1 MTEAWTEKYRPREIE
16 DIILSDEN
24 RRFITNLIEK
34 DVYPNMIFY
43 GSPGTGKTTT
53 ILCLIDRYQKK
64 HNCKNNFIHLNAS
77 HERGVDTI
85 RNEIHD
91 FSRSK
96 MFFDDK
102 VKFVLLDEVDS
113 MTKQAQKQL
122 YSLIKMNK
130 NICYILICNYMNKL
144 IEPIRNTL
152 MILNFKN
159 ISRHSDVFIN
169 KCIVNENIQISESHL
184 NTLKTYYMHDLRSI
198 VNALQNYDNKE
209 LDILEQREVKE
220 LLKSKHPNKI
230 IDELKKKQDFET
242 IMIACFA
249 YIINHYKVNK
259 KLIYMM
265 KYLLLVNQNR
275 HFFTQEFLPYFK
287 LKLN

>member
-1 MTEAWTEKYRPREIE
+1 MTEAWTEKYRPKEIE

-24 RRFITNLIEK
+24 RNFINNLIDK
-34 DVYPNMIFY
+34 DTYPNMIFY

-85 RNEIHD
+85 RNEIYD

-96 MFFDDK
+96 MFFDNK
-102 VKFVLLDEVDS
+102 MKFVLLDEVDS

-122 YSLIKMNK
+122 YSLIKMNR

-152 MILNFKN
+152 LVLTFKN
-159 ISRHSDVFIN
+159 ISQHSDAFLN
-169 KCIVNENIQISESHL
+169 NCIQNENINIDDSHL
-184 NTLKTYYMHDLRSI
+184 TSLKNYYTHDLRSI
-198 VNALQNYDNKE
+198 VNALQNYDNE
-209 LDILEQREVKE
+209 LQIIEDCEVKT
-220 LLKSKHPNKI
+220 LLYSKTPNKN
-230 IDELKKKQDFET
+230 IDKLLKKQDFET
-242 IMIACFA
+242 ILVSCFF
-249 YIINHYKVNK
+249 YLYKNYKLNK

-275 HFFTQEFLPYFK
+275 HFFVQEFLPYFK